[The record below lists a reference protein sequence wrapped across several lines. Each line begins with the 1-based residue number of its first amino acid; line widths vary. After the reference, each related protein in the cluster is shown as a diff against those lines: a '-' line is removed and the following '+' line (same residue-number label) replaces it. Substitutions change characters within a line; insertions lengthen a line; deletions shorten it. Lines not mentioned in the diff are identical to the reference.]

1 MEEYKSFCFKMPCGL
16 YEAVKE
22 DKQDLS
28 YREYVIMVLE
38 EHLKRKGKMNDSVM
52 KMTFPISKELFMRM
66 EEYLQKTGQSQR
78 EFLEKLIE
86 EALREEPAA
95 QDERP
100 GEAVKDADGIM
111 EEADRQE
118 EKMTA

>member
-1 MEEYKSFCFKMPCGL
+1 MEEYKNFCFKIPYDM
-16 YEAVKE
+16 YEAIKE
-22 DKQDLS
+22 DKQHLS
-28 YREYVIMVLE
+28 YTKYVIMVLE
-38 EHLKRKGKMNDSVM
+38 EHLKRRGKMNDSVR
-52 KMTFPISKELFMRM
+52 KLTFPISKELFMRM
-66 EEYLQKTGQSQR
+66 EEYLQKTGQSQQ

-95 QDERP
+95 QDEQP
-100 GEAVKDADGIM
+100 GEATKDAEGTM